1 MAKRT
6 RDVVGVQRRYRWRL
20 YPVAAQAARLVRH
33 AVMRA
38 ELWNALLEL
47 NEICHEMR
55 PWVFSQ
61 TARGPLIFDLAGD
74 LHEIGI
80 ADVMERRRMLRYRPS
95 VHELLRPRPGL
106 AVAIDEIADNMRPYL
121 PSEFDMGY
129 WISRMREECP
139 EWCEVSTWMPRRVAK
154 SMAAAWAAFF
164 RRARAG
170 AGAASGYPRYKSTR
184 RNLAVPHR
192 FKSGCRIDKSAEN
205 DSHWTVRLMGVPD
218 AGWHD
223 PKHRLS
229 EGIRAIKRGGLP
241 APVTE
246 WTDADIIL
254 RPDGHWE
261 LSAAVVMAPR
271 RTAGSRP
278 IVVKFDLLDGFAI
291 VDHKPVELDGLAQAQ
306 AIAER
311 VEAMQRAFD
320 LRYPR
325 GRRLTDDEHEAK
337 REDALAIA
345 RGHVKAAN
353 ARRHA
358 LHNWSTALVAR
369 ASALTIVAPPVR
381 EATASARG
389 TARAPGAAV
398 ADAAA
403 INKRVLSYAPASA
416 IAMLKYKAAEA
427 GIPCTVIDDP
437 APKTA
442 IKPALVGAT
451 KTLRGINRAM
461 RGLAH
466 GG

>member
-6 RDVVGVQRRYRWRL
+6 RDVVGVQRRYRWRI
-20 YPVAAQAARLVRH
+20 YPTAAQAACLERQ
-33 AVMRA
+33 AVMCA
-38 ELWNALLEL
+38 QLWNALLDM
-47 NEICHEMR
+47 C
-55 PWVFSQ
+55 
-61 TARGPLIFDLAGD
+61 
-74 LHEIGI
+74 
-80 ADVMERRRMLRYRPS
+80 ERRRQRAVGPGRTFHCGACAALSDGKKS
-95 VHELLRPRPGL
+95 VKLCPDHC
-106 AVAIDEIADNMRPYL
+106 L
-121 PSEFDMGY
+121 PTEFDMGY
-129 WISRMREECP
+129 WVTDMLAQCP
-139 EWCEVSTWMPRRVAK
+139 EWRALSTWTPRRVAT
-154 SMAAAWAAFF
+154 SMAAAWQAFF
-164 RRARAG
+164 RRMKELSDPAVYAKQAQAFLERRGRKPTRFELA
-170 AGAASGYPRYKSTR
+170 GYPLYKSTR
-184 RNLAVPHR
+184 RNFAVPHR
-192 FKSGCRIDKSAEN
+192 CVSGCKIEQSAAN
-205 DSHWTVRLMGVPD
+205 DSHWTVRLKGVRN

-223 PKHRLS
+223 PKHRLR
-229 EGIRAIKRGGLP
+229 EGIRALHRGGMP

-261 LSAAVVMAPR
+261 MSAAVIIAPR
-271 RTAGSRP
+271 RLAGARP

-291 VDHKPVELDGLAQAQ
+291 VDNERVELDGLAHARS
-306 AIAER
+306 IAER
-311 VEAMQRAFD
+311 VEAMQTAFD
-320 LRYPR
+320 LRYPL

-358 LHNWSTALVAR
+358 LHNWSNALVAR

-403 INKRVLSYAPASA
+403 VNKRVLSYAPASA

-427 GIPCTVIDDP
+427 GIACTVIDDP

-442 IKPALVGAT
+442 IKPALVGAA
-451 KTLRGINRAM
+451 KTIRGINRGM